1 MAGIEQDVWGMT
13 PEGEAVIRYTL
24 RNAHGAEVELSNLGA
39 GITAIRVPDREG
51 RMADVVL
58 GYRDPLSYLGDPP
71 SAGKTVG
78 RVANRIAGGR
88 MEIEGTEYRLEVNL
102 PPNHLHGGSHGFA
115 NRLWESRVETNRV
128 VMALVSPDG
137 DQGYPGEVTAEAAYY
152 FGDDNA
158 LEVTLRAVTDRT
170 TALNLTNHLYVNL
183 DGENAGDILDHELQ
197 LDSSEVLE
205 IDATQ
210 IPTGRRLPV
219 AGTALDFR
227 TFRRL
232 GDGIDAEFC
241 RIRDLHGYD
250 HALPLDGWQP
260 HILREAGTLR
270 SHRSGRMMQILTSQ
284 PSVMLYTGNWLAG
297 GCPVTKSGGRYADHA
312 GVAIECQ
319 NFPDAVNHPS
329 FPSPL
334 LRPGELYCQKIVYR
348 FSTFR
353 E

>member
-1 MAGIEQDVWGMT
+1 MT
-13 PEGEAVIRYTL
+13 PEGEAVIRYRL

-51 RMADVVL
+51 RLADVAL

-71 SAGKTVG
+71 SVGKTVG

-102 PPNHLHGGSHGFA
+102 PPNHLHGGSRGFA
-115 NRLWESRVETNRV
+115 NRLWESRVETDRV
-128 VMALVSPDG
+128 VMNLLSPDG
-137 DQGYPGEVTAEAAYY
+137 DQGYPGELEVEAV
-152 FGDDNA
+152 FDFDDDNS
-158 LEVTLRAVTDRT
+158 LEITYRAATDRT
-170 TALNLTNHLYVNL
+170 TAVNLTNHLYVNL
-183 DGENAGDILDHELQ
+183 DGEDAGDILDHELR

-205 IDATQ
+205 IDAVQ

-219 AGTALDFR
+219 AGTAMDFR

-250 HALPLDGWQP
+250 HALPLDRWQP
-260 HILREAGTLR
+260 GRLCEAGTLR
-270 SHRSGRMMQILTSQ
+270 SRRSGRMMRILTSQ

-297 GCPVTKSGGRYADHA
+297 GCPVTKSGGRYRDHA
-312 GVAIECQ
+312 GVSIECQ
-319 NFPDAVNHPS
+319 NFPDAVNRPE

-334 LRPGELYCQKIVYR
+334 LRPGELYCRQICFR
-348 FSTFR
+348 FSVFDP